1 MRDESPPYA
10 MLAAVLVA
18 SAGMHLLLWPLGDE
32 VLGWAWES
40 GPLPAAEGIMEV
52 SLLEAPEEPDPEEPD
67 PEEPIDPEQEQPGK
81 LVQLDRVTDERA
93 PESDTPYI
101 SEFDNR
107 TSKPTRAPNVH
118 PQPGAAPVPAGDDG
132 RNGKEPETPTDVEP
146 KPLSLLPGTSETT
159 KDDPIDPDEKGELG
173 TGGKGVPSPA
183 GSPGSRKAIRDAL
196 GSPGSFDDIDDG
208 AEEDD
213 ETSVDSKRWKFASF
227 FNRVRNGIAQHWHPE
242 VVHAANDPDGRRY
255 GTKTRRTKLII
266 SLNKD
271 GSLSRVRLESSS
283 DVDYLDEE
291 AIHAVR
297 TAAPFANPPPGLV
310 DPTTGL
316 IEFSFGFI
324 FEFGGTNRIF
334 RYQR

>member
-10 MLAAVLVA
+10 MLAAVLAASVLMHVA
-18 SAGMHLLLWPLGDE
+18 FLPLGNE

-40 GPLPAAEGIMEV
+40 GTLPAAEGIMEV
-52 SLLEAPEEPDPEEPD
+52 SLLEAPDEPDPQEI
-67 PEEPIDPEQEQPGK
+67 PEEPQEKPEAPGK
-81 LVQLDRVTDERA
+81 LVQLDRVTDERP
-93 PESDTPYI
+93 PENDTPYV

-107 TSKPTRAPNVH
+107 AARPTRAPNVH
-118 PQPGAAPVPAGDDG
+118 PTPGSSPTPVGDNG
-132 RNGKEPETPTDVEP
+132 RNGNEPTPPSENDP
-146 KPLSLLPGTSETT
+146 KPLSLLPGASTANA
-159 KDDPIDPDEKGELG
+159 DDAVDPDDKGELSS
-173 TGGKGVPSPA
+173 GGKSVPSPA
-183 GSPGSRKAIRDAL
+183 GSPGSRKAIRDAI
-196 GSPGSFDDIDDG
+196 GNAGSFDDIDRDID
-208 AEEDD
+208 EDD
-213 ETSVDSKRWKFASF
+213 ETSVNSKRWKFASF

-242 VVHAANDPDGRRY
+242 VVHAANDPDGRRF
-255 GTKTRRTKLII
+255 GTKTRRTRLII

-271 GSLSRVRLESSS
+271 GSLSRVRLDGSS

-297 TAAPFANPPPGLV
+297 TAAPFANPPPDLV

>member
-1 MRDESPPYA
+1 MRDEPPPYA
-10 MLAAVLVA
+10 MLAGVLVA
-18 SAGMHLLLWPLGDE
+18 SALMHVALLPLGNE
-32 VLGWAWES
+32 VLDWAWES

-52 SLLEAPEEPDPEEPD
+52 SLLEADEPDPEEI
-67 PEEPIDPEQEQPGK
+67 PEPPEPTPEAPGK
-81 LVQLDRVTDERA
+81 LVQLDRVNDERP
-93 PESDTPYI
+93 PENDTPYV

-107 TSKPTRAPNVH
+107 ASKPTRAPNVH
-118 PQPGAAPVPAGDDG
+118 PTPGSAPTPAGDDG
-132 RNGKEPETPTDVEP
+132 RNGRDATPPSENDP
-146 KPLSLLPGTSETT
+146 KPLSLLPGATAATA
-159 KDDPIDPDEKGELG
+159 DDLVDPDDKGELSAA
-173 TGGKGVPSPA
+173 GKGVPSPA
-183 GSPGSRKAIRDAL
+183 GTPGRKAIRDAI
-196 GSPGSFDDIDDG
+196 GSPGSLDDIDRDID
-208 AEEDD
+208 EDD

-227 FNRVRNGIAQHWHPE
+227 FNRVRNGISQHWHPE

-255 GTKTRRTKLII
+255 GTKTRRTRLII

-271 GSLSRVRLESSS
+271 GSLSRVRLDASS

-334 RYQR
+334 RYQK